1 MGEKQRKLL
10 VLYASQ
16 TGNALDAAERIGRE
30 AERRGCPASIL
41 STDQFHPSSLPHE
54 EAIVFVVSTTGQG
67 DSPDS
72 FKEFWRFL
80 LQRNLGNSW
89 LQRLRFAVFG
99 LGDSGYQK
107 YNFVAKK
114 LDKRLLDLGA
124 TTIIEK
130 GLGDDQHP
138 SGYEATLDP
147 WMMSLW
153 GALYQIN
160 PKYFPKGPDVVI
172 PQDELIDQ
180 PKYRIL
186 YHKQETLEPALM
198 VESDIIERVRE
209 MSPGKLSKDKSKP
222 DCFLKMTKNEVLTKA
237 GSTKDVR
244 HFEFQFVSSSIKY
257 EVGDVVELLPSQD
270 SSAIDAFIER
280 CDLDPESF
288 ITVHPRE
295 TESNGSFGEVITH
308 VPIKLKTFVELTMD
322 VTSASPRRYFFEVM
336 SFYATAEHEK
346 ERLQY
351 FATPEGRDD
360 LYNYNQKERRSV
372 LEVLEDFPSVQMPF
386 EWLVQLVPSL
396 KPRAFSISSSPLAH
410 PAQVHLTVS
419 VVSWITPYKRPRK
432 GLCSTWLA
440 SLTPEQGINIPVW
453 FHKGSLPAPPQSVP
467 LILVGPGTGCAPF
480 RGFIA
485 ERAVQAETS
494 PTAPVM
500 FFFGCRN
507 EDTDFLYRD
516 FWESHAREGGMLSVV
531 KGGGFYTAF
540 SRDQPKKVY
549 VQHKIREMR
558 KEVWDLLC
566 DGAAV
571 YVAGSSTK
579 MPCDVMSALEEI
591 VMEETGGSKEMASRW
606 LKALEKT
613 GRYNVEAWS

>member
-1 MGEKQRKLL
+1 IVYL
-10 VLYASQ
+10 
-16 TGNALDAAERIGRE
+16 
-30 AERRGCPASIL
+30 
-41 STDQFHPSSLPHE
+41 
-54 EAIVFVVSTTGQG
+54 IVFTFLVFFLITGLLE
-67 DSPDS
+67 
-72 FKEFWRFL
+72 EFWRFL

-99 LGDSGYQK
+99 LCDSGYEK

-114 LDKRLLDLGA
+114 LHKRLLDLGA

-130 GLGDDQHP
+130 GMGDDQHP

-153 GALYQIN
+153 GTLYQIN
-160 PKYFPKGPDVVI
+160 PKYFRKGPDVVI
-172 PQDELIDQ
+172 PLDDLIDQ
-180 PKYRIL
+180 PKYRLL
-186 YHKQETLEPALM
+186 YHKQETREPALM
-198 VESDIIERVRE
+198 VESDIVESARE

-237 GSTKDVR
+237 GSTKEVR
-244 HFEFQFVSSSIKY
+244 QFEFQFVSSIKY

-270 SSAIDAFIER
+270 SLAIDAFIER

-288 ITVHPRE
+288 ITV
-295 TESNGSFGEVITH
+295 
-308 VPIKLKTFVELTMD
+308 
-322 VTSASPRRYFFEVM
+322 
-336 SFYATAEHEK
+336 
-346 ERLQY
+346 
-351 FATPEGRDD
+351 
-360 LYNYNQKERRSV
+360 
-372 LEVLEDFPSVQMPF
+372 
-386 EWLVQLVPSL
+386 
-396 KPRAFSISSSPLAH
+396 SSS
-410 PAQVHLTVS
+410 
-419 VVSWITPYKRPRK
+419 KRD
-432 GLCSTWLA
+432 
-440 SLTPEQGINIPVW
+440 
-453 FHKGSLPAPPQSVP
+453 
-467 LILVGPGTGCAPF
+467 
-480 RGFIA
+480 
-485 ERAVQAETS
+485 RAVQAEVS

-516 FWESHAREGGMLSVV
+516 LWESHAREGGMLSQV

-571 YVAGSSTK
+571 YVAGSSKK

-591 VMEETGGSKEMASRW
+591 VMEETGGSKETASRW
-606 LKALEKT
+606 LKALEKA